1 MFYKANNPNNMYD
14 VDVRDVHDVLC
25 VLTNFIS
32 PAM

>member
-1 MFYKANNPNNMYD
+1 MFYKANNANNMYD
-14 VDVRDVHDVLC
+14 VDVHDVLC